1 MKAIWPRLLSLSLT
15 GILAAA
21 AHAGTLGGTV
31 INRTTGK
38 ATPNIDL
45 TLLSPTQGMRELGSA
60 KSDAQGHFTIT
71 NDAIGAAPVLVRA
84 TYHDVSYNTF
94 APPGRPNV
102 EVEIYEL
109 SKDIKTVSIV
119 NHIIIFQP
127 GNEKLIG
134 AEEYIV
140 RNASQPPQ
148 AYFRSEGNFEFAI
161 PEKATLQQVSSV
173 NASGMSV
180 QQASIDKGKGHIAI
194 AYPFRPGD
202 TSIRLSYEM
211 PYSASAT
218 SLKLTAVYP
227 GVNTLVVVP
236 PGVAVTGDG
245 LTAAGQEQGM
255 FLFTHEPL
263 AAKASFNVK
272 LSGVAAPQ
280 AADARA
286 GDGQAAGQGGMPQE
300 GNSRTQTQD
309 VQAVPGRLNEFK
321 WPLLTLLLVGFAG
334 LAILLSRKQVV
345 VVQGLGDEVDVPAS
359 PAAQKK
365 SAKAKPASAAAPANA
380 RTAVPEESATSASA
394 AVLAASVSSVNAQ
407 VNASLET
414 LKDDVFRLELRK
426 QAGTISDED
435 YAREKT
441 RVEKLLRDLVRG

>member
-1 MKAIWPRLLSLSLT
+1 MTAIWTRLLSLSLT

-21 AHAGTLGGTV
+21 AHAGTLSGTV

-45 TLLSPTQGMRELGSA
+45 TLLSPTQGMRELGSS
-60 KSDAQGHFTIT
+60 KSDAQGRFTIS
-71 NDAIGAAPVLVRA
+71 NDAIGTAPVLVRA

-94 APPGRPNV
+94 APPGRPEV

-109 SKDIKTVSIV
+109 SKDIKTVSIA

-127 GNEKLIG
+127 GNDKLIG

-148 AYFRSEGNFEFAI
+148 AYFRTEGNFEFVI
-161 PEKATLQQVSSV
+161 PEKATLRQVSTV
-173 NASGMSV
+173 NATGMSV
-180 QQASIDKGKGHIAI
+180 QQAAIDKGKGHIAI

-211 PYSASAT
+211 PYSASAA

-236 PGVAVTGDG
+236 PGVTVTGDG

-255 FLFTHEPL
+255 FLFAHEPL

-280 AADARA
+280 AADAGA
-286 GDGQAAGQGGMPQE
+286 GEGQGSGQGGMPQE

-309 VQAVPGRLNEFK
+309 VQAVPGRLSEFK
-321 WPLLTLLLVGFAG
+321 WPLLVLLLAGFAG
-334 LAILLSRKQVV
+334 LAILLSRKKVV
-345 VVQGLGDEVDVPAS
+345 VVQGPADEVDIAEPAT
-359 PAAQKK
+359 AEKK
-365 SAKAKPASAAAPANA
+365 TAKAKPASARAPARAAAP
-380 RTAVPEESATSASA
+380 SASA
-394 AVLAASVSSVNAQ
+394 TTASEAVLAASIASVNAQ
-407 VNASLET
+407 VNSSLDT
-414 LKDDVFRLELRK
+414 LKDEVFRLELRK
-426 QAGTISDED
+426 QAGTISDEE

>member
-1 MKAIWPRLLSLSLT
+1 MKAIWPRLLSLSLP

-21 AHAGTLGGTV
+21 AHAGTLSGTV

-45 TLLSPTQGMRELGSA
+45 TLLSPTQGMRELGSS
-60 KSDAQGHFTIT
+60 KSDAQGHFAIT
-71 NDAIGAAPVLVRA
+71 NDAIGTAPVLVRA

-109 SKDIKTVSIV
+109 SKDINTVSIA

-127 GNEKLIG
+127 GNDKLIG

-148 AYFRSEGNFEFAI
+148 AYFRTEGNFEFVI
-161 PEKATLQQVSSV
+161 PEKATLQQVSTV
-173 NASGMSV
+173 NATGMSV

-218 SLKLTAVYP
+218 TLKLTAVYP

-236 PGVAVTGDG
+236 PGVTVTGDG

-255 FLFTHEPL
+255 FLFTHAPL

-272 LSGVAAPQ
+272 LSGLAAPQ
-280 AADARA
+280 PADAGA
-286 GDGQAAGQGGMPQE
+286 GDGRTAGQGGMPQE

-309 VQAVPGRLNEFK
+309 VQAVPGRLSEFK
-321 WPLLTLLLVGFAG
+321 WPLLVLLLAGFAG
-334 LAILLSRKQVV
+334 LAILLSRKKVV
-345 VVQGLGDEVDVPAS
+345 VVQGPGDEIDVPAS
-359 PAAQKK
+359 PSAQKK
-365 SAKAKPASAAAPANA
+365 SSKATVAPAPALAPTPN
-380 RTAVPEESATSASA
+380 SSDSSASA
-394 AVLAASVSSVNAQ
+394 AVLAASVASVNAQ
-407 VNASLET
+407 VNSSLDT
-414 LKDDVFRLELRK
+414 LKDEVFRLELRK

-441 RVEKLLRDLVRG
+441 RVDKLLRDLVRG

>member
-15 GILAAA
+15 GIFAAA
-21 AHAGTLGGTV
+21 AHAGTLSGTV

-45 TLLSPTQGMRELGSA
+45 TLLSPTQGMRELGSS

-71 NDAIGAAPVLVRA
+71 NDAIGTAPVLVRA
-84 TYHDVSYNTF
+84 TYHEVSYNTF
-94 APPGRPNV
+94 APPGRLNV

-119 NHIIIFQP
+119 NHIVIFQP
-127 GNEKLIG
+127 GNDKLIG

-148 AYFRSEGNFEFAI
+148 AYFRTEGNFEFAV
-161 PEKATLQQVSSV
+161 PEKATLQQVSTV
-173 NASGMSV
+173 NATGMSV

-218 SLKLTAVYP
+218 TLKLTAVYP
-227 GVNTLVVVP
+227 DVNTLVVVP
-236 PGVAVTGDG
+236 PGVTVTGDG

-255 FLFTHEPL
+255 FLFTHAPL
-263 AAKASFNVK
+263 AAKASFSVK

-280 AADARA
+280 AADAGA
-286 GDGQAAGQGGMPQE
+286 GDGQGAGQGGMPQE

-309 VQAVPGRLNEFK
+309 VQAVPGRLSEFK
-321 WPLLTLLLVGFAG
+321 WPLLVLLLAGFAG
-334 LAILLSRKQVV
+334 LAILLNRKKVV
-345 VVQGLGDEVDVPAS
+345 VVQGPGDEVEAPTSSAG
-359 PAAQKK
+359 QKK
-365 SAKAKPASAAAPANA
+365 SAKAKAAPAA
-380 RTAVPEESATSASA
+380 AHAPAADVSTTSASA
-394 AVLAASVSSVNAQ
+394 AVLAASVASVTAH
-407 VNASLET
+407 VNASLDT
-414 LKDDVFRLELRK
+414 LKDEVFRLELRK

>member
-21 AHAGTLGGTV
+21 AHAGTLSGTV

-45 TLLSPTQGMRELGSA
+45 TLLSPTQGMRELGSS

-71 NDAIGAAPVLVRA
+71 NDAIGTAPVLVRA

-102 EVEIYEL
+102 EVEIYEP
-109 SKDIKTVSIV
+109 SKDIKTVSIA

-127 GNEKLIG
+127 GDDKLIG

-148 AYFRSEGNFEFAI
+148 AYFRTEGNFEFAI
-161 PEKATLQQVSSV
+161 PEKATLQRVSTV
-173 NASGMSV
+173 NVTGMSV

-218 SLKLTAVYP
+218 TLKLTAVYP

-236 PGVAVTGDG
+236 PGVTVTGDG

-255 FLFTHEPL
+255 FLFTHAPL

-280 AADARA
+280 AADAGA
-286 GDGQAAGQGGMPQE
+286 GDGQGAGQGGMPQE

-309 VQAVPGRLNEFK
+309 VQAVPGRLSEFK
-321 WPLLTLLLVGFAG
+321 WPLLVLLLAGFAG
-334 LAILLSRKQVV
+334 LAILLSRKKVV
-345 VVQGLGDEVDVPAS
+345 VVQGPGDEIEPPTSSAG
-359 PAAQKK
+359 QKK
-365 SAKAKPASAAAPANA
+365 AAPAAA
-380 RTAVPEESATSASA
+380 RAPAADASTTSASA
-394 AVLAASVSSVNAQ
+394 AVLAASVASVNAH
-407 VNASLET
+407 VNSSLDT
-414 LKDDVFRLELRK
+414 LKDEVFRLELRK

>member
-1 MKAIWPRLLSLSLT
+1 MTAIWPRLLSLSLT

-21 AHAGTLGGTV
+21 AHAGTLSGTV

-45 TLLSPTQGMRELGSA
+45 TILSPTQGMRELGSS
-60 KSDAQGHFTIT
+60 KSDAQGRFSIS
-71 NDAIGAAPVLVRA
+71 NDAIGTAPVLVRA

-94 APPGRPNV
+94 APPGRPEV

-109 SKDIKTVSIV
+109 SKDIETVSIA

-127 GNEKLIG
+127 GNDKLIG

-148 AYFRSEGNFEFAI
+148 AYFRTEGNFEFVI
-161 PEKATLQQVSSV
+161 PEKATLQQVSTV
-173 NASGMSV
+173 NTTGMSV

-236 PGVAVTGDG
+236 PGVTVTGDG

-255 FLFTHEPL
+255 FLFAHEPL

-280 AADARA
+280 AADAGA
-286 GDGQAAGQGGMPQE
+286 GEGQGPGQGGMPQE

-309 VQAVPGRLNEFK
+309 VQAVPGRLSEFK
-321 WPLLTLLLVGFAG
+321 WPLLVLLLAGFAG
-334 LAILLSRKQVV
+334 LAILLSRKKVV
-345 VVQGLGDEVDVPAS
+345 VVQGPADEVDIAEPAT
-359 PAAQKK
+359 AEKK
-365 SAKAKPASAAAPANA
+365 TAKAKPASARAPARAAAPSAPA
-380 RTAVPEESATSASA
+380 TAASA
-394 AVLAASVSSVNAQ
+394 AVLAASIASVNAQ
-407 VNASLET
+407 VNSSLDT
-414 LKDDVFRLELRK
+414 LKDEVFRLELRK
-426 QAGTISDED
+426 QAGTISDEE

>member
-15 GILAAA
+15 GILAAT
-21 AHAGTLGGTV
+21 AHAGTLSGTV

-45 TLLSPTQGMRELGSA
+45 TLLSPTQGMRELGSS
-60 KSDAQGHFTIT
+60 KSDAQGHFAIT
-71 NDAIGAAPVLVRA
+71 NDAIGTAPVLVRA

-109 SKDIKTVSIV
+109 SKDIKTVSIT

-127 GNEKLIG
+127 GNDKLIG

-148 AYFRSEGNFEFAI
+148 AYFRTEGNFEFAI
-161 PEKATLQQVSSV
+161 PEKATLQQVSTV
-173 NASGMSV
+173 NATGMPV
-180 QQASIDKGKGHIAI
+180 QQASIDMGKGHIAI

-218 SLKLTAVYP
+218 TLKLTAVYP

-236 PGVAVTGDG
+236 PGVTVTGDG

-255 FLFTHEPL
+255 FLFTHAPL
-263 AAKASFNVK
+263 AAKASFHVK
-272 LSGVAAPQ
+272 LSGLAAPQ
-280 AADARA
+280 AADAGA
-286 GDGQAAGQGGMPQE
+286 GDGRGTSQGGMPQE

-309 VQAVPGRLNEFK
+309 VQAVPGRLSEFK
-321 WPLLTLLLVGFAG
+321 WPLLVLLLAGFAG
-334 LAILLSRKQVV
+334 LAILLSRKKVV
-345 VVQGLGDEVDVPAS
+345 VVQGPSVEIDVPAS
-359 PAAQKK
+359 PSAQKK
-365 SAKAKPASAAAPANA
+365 SSKANVAAAPARAPTPNSSDSS
-380 RTAVPEESATSASA
+380 TSA
-394 AVLAASVSSVNAQ
+394 AVLAASVASVNAQ
-407 VNASLET
+407 VNSSLDT
-414 LKDDVFRLELRK
+414 LKDEVFRLELRK

-441 RVEKLLRDLVRG
+441 RVDKLLRDLVRG

>member
-45 TLLSPTQGMRELGSA
+45 TLLSPTQGMRELGSS
-60 KSDAQGHFTIT
+60 KSDAQGRFTIT
-71 NDAIGAAPVLVRA
+71 NDAIGTAPVLVRA

-94 APPGRPNV
+94 APPGRFNV

-127 GNEKLIG
+127 GSDKLIG

-148 AYFRSEGNFEFAI
+148 AYFRTEGNFEFAI
-161 PEKATLQQVSSV
+161 PEKATLQQVSTV
-173 NASGMSV
+173 NATGMSV
-180 QQASIDKGKGHIAI
+180 QQASIDQGKGHMAI

-218 SLKLTAVYP
+218 TLKLTAVYP

-236 PGVAVTGDG
+236 PGVTVTGEG
-245 LTAAGQEQGM
+245 LAAAGQEQGM
-255 FLFTHEPL
+255 FLFTHAPL

-272 LSGVAAPQ
+272 LSGLAAPH
-280 AADARA
+280 AADAGA
-286 GDGQAAGQGGMPQE
+286 DDGQGGMPQE
-300 GNSRTQTQD
+300 GNSRTQTQN
-309 VQAVPGRLNEFK
+309 VQAVPGRLSEFK
-321 WPLLTLLLVGFAG
+321 WPLLVLLLAGFAG
-334 LAILLSRKQVV
+334 LAIVLSRKKVV
-345 VVQGLGDEVDVPAS
+345 VVQGPGDEIDVPAS
-359 PAAQKK
+359 PSAQKK
-365 SAKAKPASAAAPANA
+365 SSKAKSD
-380 RTAVPEESATSASA
+380 SSASA
-394 AVLAASVSSVNAQ
+394 AVLAASVASVNAQ
-407 VNASLET
+407 VNSSLDT
-414 LKDDVFRLELRK
+414 LKDEVFRLELRK

>member
-1 MKAIWPRLLSLSLT
+1 MKALWPRLLSLSLT
-15 GILAAA
+15 GILAAS
-21 AHAGTLGGTV
+21 AHAGTLSGTV

-38 ATPNIDL
+38 ATPHIDL

-109 SKDIKTVSIV
+109 SKDIKTVSIA

-127 GNEKLIG
+127 GSDKLIG

-140 RNASQPPQ
+140 RNASQPPE
-148 AYFRSEGNFEFAI
+148 AYFRTEGNFEFTI
-161 PEKATLQQVSSV
+161 PEKAKLQQVSTV

-180 QQASIDKGKGHIAI
+180 QQASIDKGKGRIAI

-218 SLKLTAVYP
+218 SFKLAAVYP

-236 PGVAVTGDG
+236 PGVTITGDG
-245 LTAAGQEQGM
+245 LKAAGQEQGM
-255 FLFTHEPL
+255 FIFTHEPL
-263 AAKASFNVK
+263 AAKASFSVK

-280 AADARA
+280 VADASG
-286 GDGQAAGQGGMPQE
+286 GDGQSTGQSGMPQE

-309 VQAVPGRLNEFK
+309 VQAVPGRLSEFK
-321 WPLLTLLLVGFAG
+321 WPLLTLLLAGFAG
-334 LAILLSRKQVV
+334 LAILLSRKKVV
-345 VVQGLGDEVDVPAS
+345 VVQGPDDELDAPES
-359 PAAQKK
+359 AAAHKE
-365 SAKAKPASAAAPANA
+365 SAKAKPAPATT
-380 RTAVPEESATSASA
+380 RTPVPDESATSASA
-394 AVLAASVSSVNAQ
+394 AVLASSVASVNAQ
-407 VNASLET
+407 VNANLESLKE
-414 LKDDVFRLELRK
+414 DVFRLELRK

>member
-21 AHAGTLGGTV
+21 AHAGTLSGTV

-45 TLLSPTQGMRELGSA
+45 TLLSPTQGMRELGSS

-71 NDAIGAAPVLVRA
+71 NDAIGTAPVLVRA

-94 APPGRPNV
+94 APPGRLNV

-127 GNEKLIG
+127 GNDKLIG

-148 AYFRSEGNFEFAI
+148 AYFRTEGNFEFAI
-161 PEKATLQQVSSV
+161 PEKATLQRVSTV
-173 NASGMSV
+173 NVTGMSV

-218 SLKLTAVYP
+218 TLKLTAVYP

-236 PGVAVTGDG
+236 PGVTVTGDG

-255 FLFTHEPL
+255 FLFTHAPL

-280 AADARA
+280 AADAGA
-286 GDGQAAGQGGMPQE
+286 GDGQGAGQGGMPQE

-309 VQAVPGRLNEFK
+309 VQAVPGRLSEFK
-321 WPLLTLLLVGFAG
+321 WPLLVLLLAGFAG
-334 LAILLSRKQVV
+334 LAILLSRKKVV
-345 VVQGLGDEVDVPAS
+345 VVQGPGDEIEPPTSSAG
-359 PAAQKK
+359 QKK
-365 SAKAKPASAAAPANA
+365 SKAKAAPAAA
-380 RTAVPEESATSASA
+380 RAPAADASTTSASA
-394 AVLAASVSSVNAQ
+394 AVLAASVASVNAH
-407 VNASLET
+407 VNSSLDT
-414 LKDDVFRLELRK
+414 LKDEVFRLELRK

>member
-15 GILAAA
+15 GILAAT
-21 AHAGTLGGTV
+21 AHAGTLSGTV

-45 TLLSPTQGMRELGSA
+45 TLLSPTQGMREVGSS

-71 NDAIGAAPVLVRA
+71 NDAIGTAPVLVRA

-94 APPGRPNV
+94 APLGRPNV

-109 SKDIKTVSIV
+109 SKDIKSVSIA

-127 GNEKLIG
+127 GNDKLIG

-140 RNASQPPQ
+140 RNVSQPPQ
-148 AYFRSEGNFEFAI
+148 AYFRTEGNFEFAI
-161 PEKATLQQVSSV
+161 PEKATLQQVSTV
-173 NASGMSV
+173 NATGMSV
-180 QQASIDKGKGHIAI
+180 QQASIDKGKGHVAI

-218 SLKLTAVYP
+218 ALKLTAVYP

-236 PGVAVTGDG
+236 PGVTVTGDG

-255 FLFTHEPL
+255 FLFTHAPL
-263 AAKASFNVK
+263 AAKASFNVR

-280 AADARA
+280 AADTGA
-286 GDGQAAGQGGMPQE
+286 GDGQGAGQGGMPQE

-309 VQAVPGRLNEFK
+309 VQAVPGRLSEFK
-321 WPLLTLLLVGFAG
+321 WPLLVLLLVGFAG
-334 LAILLSRKQVV
+334 LAIVLSRKKVV
-345 VVQGLGDEVDVPAS
+345 IVQGPGDEIDPPTSSAG
-359 PAAQKK
+359 QKK
-365 SAKAKPASAAAPANA
+365 SANAKAAPAA
-380 RTAVPEESATSASA
+380 ADASTTSASA
-394 AVLAASVSSVNAQ
+394 AVLAASVNSVNAH
-407 VNASLET
+407 VNSSLDT
-414 LKDDVFRLELRK
+414 LKDEVFRLELRK

>member
-1 MKAIWPRLLSLSLT
+1 MTAIWPRLLSLSLT

-21 AHAGTLGGTV
+21 AHAGTLSGTV

-45 TLLSPTQGMRELGSA
+45 TILSPTQGMRELGSS
-60 KSDAQGHFTIT
+60 KSDAQGRFTIS
-71 NDAIGAAPVLVRA
+71 NDAIGTAPVLVRA

-94 APPGRPNV
+94 APPGRPEV

-109 SKDIKTVSIV
+109 SKDIKTVSIA

-127 GNEKLIG
+127 GNDKLIG
-134 AEEYIV
+134 AEEYVV

-148 AYFRSEGNFEFAI
+148 AYFRSEGNFEFVI
-161 PEKATLQQVSSV
+161 PEKAMLQQVSTV
-173 NASGMSV
+173 NATGMSV

-218 SLKLTAVYP
+218 SLKLSAVYP

-236 PGVAVTGDG
+236 PGVTVTGDG

-255 FLFTHEPL
+255 FLFAHEPL

-280 AADARA
+280 AADAGA
-286 GDGQAAGQGGMPQE
+286 GEGQGSGQAGMPQE

-309 VQAVPGRLNEFK
+309 VQAVPGRLSEFK
-321 WPLLTLLLVGFAG
+321 WPLLVLLLAGFAG
-334 LAILLSRKQVV
+334 LAILLSRKKVV
-345 VVQGLGDEVDVPAS
+345 VVQAPADELDIAAPAT
-359 PAAQKK
+359 AEKK
-365 SAKAKPASAAAPANA
+365 TAKAKPASAPA
-380 RTAVPEESATSASA
+380 RTAAPSASA
-394 AVLAASVSSVNAQ
+394 TAASAALLAASIASVNAQ
-407 VNASLET
+407 VNSSLDT
-414 LKDDVFRLELRK
+414 LKDEVFRLELRK
-426 QAGTISDED
+426 QAGTISDEE

>member
-1 MKAIWPRLLSLSLT
+1 MKAFWPRLLSLSLT
-15 GILAAA
+15 GILAAV
-21 AHAGTLGGTV
+21 AHASTLSGTV

-38 ATPNIDL
+38 PTPNIDL
-45 TLLSPTQGMRELGSA
+45 TLLSPTQGMRELGSS
-60 KSDAQGHFTIT
+60 KSDAQGHFSIT
-71 NDAIGAAPVLVRA
+71 NDAIGAAPILVRA

-109 SKDIKTVSIV
+109 SNDVKTVSIA

-127 GNEKLIG
+127 GSDKLIG

-140 RNASQPPQ
+140 RNASQPPE
-148 AYFRSEGNFEFAI
+148 AYFRTEGNFEFTI
-161 PEKATLQQVSSV
+161 PEKAKLQQVSTV

-180 QQASIDKGKGHIAI
+180 QQASIEKGKGRIAI

-218 SLKLTAVYP
+218 TLKLSAVYP

-236 PGVAVTGDG
+236 PGVTITGDG
-245 LTAAGQEQGM
+245 LKPAGQEQGM
-255 FLFTHEPL
+255 FIFTHEPL

-272 LSGVAAPQ
+272 LSGVAASQ
-280 AADARA
+280 AADASG
-286 GDGQAAGQGGMPQE
+286 GDGQSQAQGGMPQE

-309 VQAVPGRLNEFK
+309 VQAVPGRMNEFK
-321 WPLLTLLLVGFAG
+321 WPLLTLLLAGFAG
-334 LAILLSRKQVV
+334 LAILLSRKKVV
-345 VVQGLGDEVDVPAS
+345 VVQGPDDELDAPAS
-359 PAAQKK
+359 ATAQKK
-365 SAKAKPASAAAPANA
+365 SAKANAAAPATA
-380 RTAVPEESATSASA
+380 RTPAPDESATSAAA
-394 AVLAASVSSVNAQ
+394 AVLASSVASVNAH
-407 VNASLET
+407 VNANLET
-414 LKDDVFRLELRK
+414 LKDEVFRLELRK

>member
-1 MKAIWPRLLSLSLT
+1 MTAIWPRLLSLSLT

-21 AHAGTLGGTV
+21 VHAGTLRGTV

-45 TLLSPTQGMRELGSA
+45 TFLSPTQGMRELGSS
-60 KSDAQGHFTIT
+60 KSDAQGRFTIR
-71 NDAIGAAPVLVRA
+71 NDAIGTAPVLVRA

-94 APPGRPNV
+94 APPGRPEV

-109 SKDIKTVSIV
+109 SKDNKTVSIA

-127 GNEKLIG
+127 GNDKLIG

-148 AYFRSEGNFEFAI
+148 AYFRTEGNFEFVI
-161 PEKATLQQVSSV
+161 PEKATLQQVSTV
-173 NASGMSV
+173 NATGMSV

-236 PGVAVTGDG
+236 PGVTVTGDG

-255 FLFTHEPL
+255 FLFAHEPL

-280 AADARA
+280 AADAGA
-286 GDGQAAGQGGMPQE
+286 GEGQGSGQGGMPQE

-309 VQAVPGRLNEFK
+309 VQAVPGRLSEFK
-321 WPLLTLLLVGFAG
+321 WPLLVLLLAGFAG
-334 LAILLSRKQVV
+334 LAILLSRKKVV
-345 VVQGLGDEVDVPAS
+345 VVQGPADEVDIAEPAT
-359 PAAQKK
+359 AEKK
-365 SAKAKPASAAAPANA
+365 TAKAKPASARAAAREAAPSA
-380 RTAVPEESATSASA
+380 SATAASA
-394 AVLAASVSSVNAQ
+394 AVLAASIASVNAQ
-407 VNASLET
+407 VNSSLDT
-414 LKDDVFRLELRK
+414 LKDEVFRLELRK
-426 QAGTISDED
+426 QAGTISDEE

>member
-1 MKAIWPRLLSLSLT
+1 MKANWPRLLSLLLT
-15 GILAAA
+15 GILAATA
-21 AHAGTLGGTV
+21 AHAGTLSGTV

-45 TLLSPTQGMRELGSA
+45 TFLSPTQRMRELGSA
-60 KSDAQGHFTIT
+60 NSDAQGHFTIT
-71 NDAIGAAPVLVRA
+71 NDAIGTAPVLVRA

-109 SKDIKTVSIV
+109 SKDIKTVSIA

-127 GNEKLIG
+127 GNDKLIG

-148 AYFRSEGNFEFAI
+148 AYFRTEGNFEFAI
-161 PEKATLQQVSSV
+161 PEKATLQQVSTV
-173 NASGMSV
+173 NATGMSV
-180 QQASIDKGKGHIAI
+180 QQASIDQGKGHMAI

-202 TSIRLSYEM
+202 TSVRLSYEM

-218 SLKLTAVYP
+218 TLKLTAVYP

-236 PGVAVTGDG
+236 PGVTVTGDG
-245 LTAAGQEQGM
+245 LAAAGQEQGM
-255 FLFTHEPL
+255 FLFTHAPL

-272 LSGVAAPQ
+272 LSGLAAPQ
-280 AADARA
+280 AADAGA
-286 GDGQAAGQGGMPQE
+286 GDGQGGMPQE
-300 GNSRTQTQD
+300 GNSRTQTQN
-309 VQAVPGRLNEFK
+309 VQAVPGRLSEFK
-321 WPLLTLLLVGFAG
+321 WPLLILLLAGFAG
-334 LAILLSRKQVV
+334 LAILLSRKKVV
-345 VVQGLGDEVDVPAS
+345 VVQGPGDEIDVPAS
-359 PAAQKK
+359 PSAQKK
-365 SAKAKPASAAAPANA
+365 SSKAKSD
-380 RTAVPEESATSASA
+380 SSASA
-394 AVLAASVSSVNAQ
+394 GVLAASVASVNAQ
-407 VNASLET
+407 VNSSLDT
-414 LKDDVFRLELRK
+414 LKDEVFRLELRK

>member
-15 GILAAA
+15 GILAAT
-21 AHAGTLGGTV
+21 AHAGTLSGTV

-45 TLLSPTQGMRELGSA
+45 TFLSPTQGMREVGSSN
-60 KSDAQGHFTIT
+60 SDAQGHFTIT
-71 NDAIGAAPVLVRA
+71 NDAIGTAPVLVRA

-109 SKDIKTVSIV
+109 SKDIKSVSIA

-127 GNEKLIG
+127 GNDKLIG

-148 AYFRSEGNFEFAI
+148 AYFRTEGNFEFAI
-161 PEKATLQQVSSV
+161 PEKATLQQVSTV
-173 NASGMSV
+173 NATGMSV
-180 QQASIDKGKGHIAI
+180 QQASIDKGKGHMAI

-218 SLKLTAVYP
+218 TLKLTAVYP

-236 PGVAVTGDG
+236 PGVTVTGDG
-245 LTAAGQEQGM
+245 LAAAGQEQGM
-255 FLFTHEPL
+255 FLFTHAPL

-272 LSGVAAPQ
+272 LSGLAAPQ
-280 AADARA
+280 AADASA
-286 GDGQAAGQGGMPQE
+286 GDGQGAGQGGMPQE

-309 VQAVPGRLNEFK
+309 VQAVPGRLSEFK
-321 WPLLTLLLVGFAG
+321 WPLLFLLLAGFAG
-334 LAILLSRKQVV
+334 LAILLNRKKVV
-345 VVQGLGDEVDVPAS
+345 VVQGPGDEIDVPES

-365 SAKAKPASAAAPANA
+365 SSKAKSD
-380 RTAVPEESATSASA
+380 SSASA
-394 AVLAASVSSVNAQ
+394 AVLAASVASVNAQ
-407 VNASLET
+407 VNSSLDT
-414 LKDDVFRLELRK
+414 LKDEVFRLELRK
-426 QAGTISDED
+426 QAGTISEED

>member
-15 GILAAA
+15 GIFAAA
-21 AHAGTLGGTV
+21 AHAGTLSGTV

-45 TLLSPTQGMRELGSA
+45 TLLSPTQGMRELGSS

-71 NDAIGAAPVLVRA
+71 NDAIGTAPVLVRA

-94 APPGRPNV
+94 APPGRLNV

-127 GNEKLIG
+127 GNDKLIG

-148 AYFRSEGNFEFAI
+148 AYFRTEGNFEFAV
-161 PEKATLQQVSSV
+161 PEKATLQQVSTV
-173 NASGMSV
+173 NTTGMSV

-218 SLKLTAVYP
+218 TLKLTAVYP

-236 PGVAVTGDG
+236 PGVTVTGDG

-255 FLFTHEPL
+255 FLFTHAPL
-263 AAKASFNVK
+263 AAKASFSVK

-280 AADARA
+280 AADAGA
-286 GDGQAAGQGGMPQE
+286 GDGQGAGQGGMPQE

-309 VQAVPGRLNEFK
+309 VQAVPGRLSEFK
-321 WPLLTLLLVGFAG
+321 WPLLVLLLAGFAG
-334 LAILLSRKQVV
+334 LAILLSRKKVV
-345 VVQGLGDEVDVPAS
+345 VVQGPGDEVEAPTSSAG
-359 PAAQKK
+359 QKK
-365 SAKAKPASAAAPANA
+365 SAKAKAAPAA
-380 RTAVPEESATSASA
+380 AHAPAADASTTSASA
-394 AVLAASVSSVNAQ
+394 AVLAASVASVNAH
-407 VNASLET
+407 VNASLDT
-414 LKDDVFRLELRK
+414 LKDEVFRLELRK

>member
-1 MKAIWPRLLSLSLT
+1 M
-15 GILAAA
+15 LAAA
-21 AHAGTLGGTV
+21 AHAGTLSGTV

-45 TLLSPTQGMRELGSA
+45 TILSPTQGMRELGSS
-60 KSDAQGHFTIT
+60 KSDAQGRFTIS
-71 NDAIGAAPVLVRA
+71 NDAIGTAPVLVRA

-94 APPGRPNV
+94 APPGRPEV

-109 SKDIKTVSIV
+109 SKDIKTVSIA

-127 GNEKLIG
+127 GNDKLIG

-148 AYFRSEGNFEFAI
+148 AYFRTEGNFEFVI
-161 PEKATLQQVSSV
+161 PEKATLQQVSTV
-173 NASGMSV
+173 NATGMSV

-218 SLKLTAVYP
+218 SLKLSAVYP

-236 PGVAVTGDG
+236 PGVTVTGDG

-255 FLFTHEPL
+255 FLFAHEPL

-280 AADARA
+280 AADAGADARQ
-286 GDGQAAGQGGMPQE
+286 GSGQGGMPQE

-309 VQAVPGRLNEFK
+309 VQAVPGRLSEFK
-321 WPLLTLLLVGFAG
+321 WPLLVLLLAGFAG
-334 LAILLSRKQVV
+334 LAILLSRKKVV
-345 VVQGLGDEVDVPAS
+345 VVQGPADEVDIAEPGTAE
-359 PAAQKK
+359 KK
-365 SAKAKPASAAAPANA
+365 TAKAQPASARAPARAAAPSAPA
-380 RTAVPEESATSASA
+380 TAASA
-394 AVLAASVSSVNAQ
+394 AVLAASIASVNAQ
-407 VNASLET
+407 VNSSLDT
-414 LKDDVFRLELRK
+414 LKDEVFRLELRK
-426 QAGTISDED
+426 QAGTISDEE

>member
-1 MKAIWPRLLSLSLT
+1 MTAIWPRLLSLSLT

-21 AHAGTLGGTV
+21 AHAGTLSGTV
-31 INRTTGK
+31 INRTTGN

-45 TLLSPTQGMRELGSA
+45 TILSPTQGMRELGSS
-60 KSDAQGHFTIT
+60 KSDAQGRFTIS
-71 NDAIGAAPVLVRA
+71 NDAIGTAPVLVRA

-94 APPGRPNV
+94 APPGRPEV

-109 SKDIKTVSIV
+109 SKDIKTVSIA

-127 GNEKLIG
+127 GNDKLIG

-148 AYFRSEGNFEFAI
+148 AYFRSEGNFEFVI
-161 PEKATLQQVSSV
+161 PEKATLQRVSTV
-173 NASGMSV
+173 NATGMSV
-180 QQASIDKGKGHIAI
+180 QQAAIDKGKGHIAI

-218 SLKLTAVYP
+218 SLKLSAVYP

-236 PGVAVTGDG
+236 PGVTVTGDG

-255 FLFTHEPL
+255 FLFAHEPL

-280 AADARA
+280 AADAGA
-286 GDGQAAGQGGMPQE
+286 GEGQGSGQGGMPQE

-309 VQAVPGRLNEFK
+309 VQAVPGRLSEFK
-321 WPLLTLLLVGFAG
+321 WPLLTLLLAGFAG
-334 LAILLSRKQVV
+334 LAMLLSRKKVV
-345 VVQGLGDEVDVPAS
+345 VVQGPADELDIAAPAT
-359 PAAQKK
+359 AEKK
-365 SAKAKPASAAAPANA
+365 TAKAKPASAPAPA
-380 RTAVPEESATSASA
+380 RTAAPSASPTAASA
-394 AVLAASVSSVNAQ
+394 AVLAASIASVNAQ
-407 VNASLET
+407 VNSSLDT
-414 LKDDVFRLELRK
+414 LKDEVFRLELRK
-426 QAGTISDED
+426 QAGTISDEE

>member
-1 MKAIWPRLLSLSLT
+1 MTAIWPRLLSLSLT

-21 AHAGTLGGTV
+21 AHAGTLSGTV

-45 TLLSPTQGMRELGSA
+45 TILSPTQGLRELGSS
-60 KSDAQGHFTIT
+60 KSDAQGRFTIS
-71 NDAIGAAPVLVRA
+71 NDAIGTAPVLVRA

-94 APPGRPNV
+94 APPGRPEV

-109 SKDIKTVSIV
+109 SKDNKTVSIA

-127 GNEKLIG
+127 GNDKLIG

-148 AYFRSEGNFEFAI
+148 AYFRTEGNFEFVI
-161 PEKATLQQVSSV
+161 PEKATLQQVSTV
-173 NASGMSV
+173 NATGMSV

-236 PGVAVTGDG
+236 PGVTVTGDG

-255 FLFTHEPL
+255 FLFAHEPL

-280 AADARA
+280 AADAGA
-286 GDGQAAGQGGMPQE
+286 GEGQGSGQGGMPQE

-309 VQAVPGRLNEFK
+309 VQAVPGRLSEFK
-321 WPLLTLLLVGFAG
+321 WPLLVLLLAGFAG
-334 LAILLSRKQVV
+334 LAILLSRKKVV
-345 VVQGLGDEVDVPAS
+345 VVQGPADEVDIAEPAT
-359 PAAQKK
+359 AEKK
-365 SAKAKPASAAAPANA
+365 TAKAKPASARAAARAAAP
-380 RTAVPEESATSASA
+380 SASA
-394 AVLAASVSSVNAQ
+394 TAASAAGLAASIASVNAQ
-407 VNASLET
+407 VNSSLDT
-414 LKDDVFRLELRK
+414 LKDEVFRLELRK
-426 QAGTISDED
+426 QAGTISDEE

>member
-1 MKAIWPRLLSLSLT
+1 MTAIWPRLLSLSLT

-21 AHAGTLGGTV
+21 AHAGTLSGTV

-45 TLLSPTQGMRELGSA
+45 TILSPTQGMRELGSS
-60 KSDAQGHFTIT
+60 KSDAQGRFTIS
-71 NDAIGAAPVLVRA
+71 NDAIGTAPVLVRA

-94 APPGRPNV
+94 APPGRPEV

-109 SKDIKTVSIV
+109 SKDIKTVSIA

-127 GNEKLIG
+127 GNDKLIG

-148 AYFRSEGNFEFAI
+148 AYFRTEGNFEFVI
-161 PEKATLQQVSSV
+161 PEKATLQQVSTV
-173 NASGMSV
+173 NATGMSV

-218 SLKLTAVYP
+218 SLKLSAVYP

-236 PGVAVTGDG
+236 PGVTVTGDG

-255 FLFTHEPL
+255 FLFAHEPL
-263 AAKASFNVK
+263 AAKASFTVK
-272 LSGVAAPQ
+272 LAGVAAPQ
-280 AADARA
+280 AADAAA
-286 GDGQAAGQGGMPQE
+286 GDGQGSGQGGMPQE

-309 VQAVPGRLNEFK
+309 VQAVPGRLSEFK
-321 WPLLTLLLVGFAG
+321 WPLLALLLAGFAG
-334 LAILLSRKQVV
+334 LAILLSRKKVV
-345 VVQGLGDEVDVPAS
+345 VVQGPADEVDIAEPAT
-359 PAAQKK
+359 AEKK
-365 SAKAKPASAAAPANA
+365 TAKARPASARAAARAAAPSA
-380 RTAVPEESATSASA
+380 SATAASA
-394 AVLAASVSSVNAQ
+394 AVLAASIASVNAQ
-407 VNASLET
+407 VNSSLDT
-414 LKDDVFRLELRK
+414 LKDEVFRLELRK
-426 QAGTISDED
+426 QAGTISDEE

>member
-15 GILAAA
+15 GSLAAA
-21 AHAGTLGGTV
+21 AHAGTLSGTV

-45 TLLSPTQGMRELGSA
+45 TLLSPTQGMRELGSS
-60 KSDAQGHFTIT
+60 KSDARGHFTIT
-71 NDAIGAAPVLVRA
+71 NDAIGTAPVLVRA

-94 APPGRPNV
+94 APPGRLNV

-127 GNEKLIG
+127 SNDKLIG

-148 AYFRSEGNFEFAI
+148 AYFRTEGNFEFAI
-161 PEKATLQQVSSV
+161 PEKATLQQVSTV
-173 NASGMSV
+173 NATGMSV

-218 SLKLTAVYP
+218 TLKLTAVYP

-236 PGVAVTGDG
+236 PGVTVTGDG

-255 FLFTHEPL
+255 FLFTHAPL
-263 AAKASFNVK
+263 VAKASFSVK

-280 AADARA
+280 AADAGA
-286 GDGQAAGQGGMPQE
+286 GDGQGGMPQE

-309 VQAVPGRLNEFK
+309 VQAVPGRLSEFK
-321 WPLLTLLLVGFAG
+321 WPLLVLLLTGFAG
-334 LAILLSRKQVV
+334 LAILLSRKKVV
-345 VVQGLGDEVDVPAS
+345 VVQGPGDEVEAPTSSAG
-359 PAAQKK
+359 QKK
-365 SAKAKPASAAAPANA
+365 SAKAKAVPAAARAPAA
-380 RTAVPEESATSASA
+380 DASTTSASA
-394 AVLAASVSSVNAQ
+394 AVLAASVASVNAH
-407 VNASLET
+407 VNSSLDT
-414 LKDDVFRLELRK
+414 LKDEVFRLELRK

>member
-1 MKAIWPRLLSLSLT
+1 
-15 GILAAA
+15 
-21 AHAGTLGGTV
+21 
-31 INRTTGK
+31 
-38 ATPNIDL
+38 
-45 TLLSPTQGMRELGSA
+45 MRELGSA

-218 SLKLTAVYP
+218 SLKLSAVYP

-236 PGVAVTGDG
+236 PGVTVTGDG

-255 FLFTHEPL
+255 FLFAHEPL

-280 AADARA
+280 AADAGADARQ
-286 GDGQAAGQGGMPQE
+286 GSGQGGMPQE

-309 VQAVPGRLNEFK
+309 VQAVPGRLSEFK
-321 WPLLTLLLVGFAG
+321 WPLLVLLLAGFAG
-334 LAILLSRKQVV
+334 LAILLSRKKVV
-345 VVQGLGDEVDVPAS
+345 VVQGPADEVDVPG
-359 PAAQKK
+359 PATAEKK
-365 SAKAKPASAAAPANA
+365 TAKAKPASAPARAATPSA
-380 RTAVPEESATSASA
+380 SATAASA
-394 AVLAASVSSVNAQ
+394 AVLAASIASVNAQ
-407 VNASLET
+407 VNSSLDT
-414 LKDDVFRLELRK
+414 LKDEVFRLELRK
-426 QAGTISDED
+426 QAGTISDEE

>member
-21 AHAGTLGGTV
+21 AHAGTLSGTV

-45 TLLSPTQGMRELGSA
+45 TLLSPTQGMRELGSS

-71 NDAIGAAPVLVRA
+71 NDAIGTVPVLVRA

-94 APPGRPNV
+94 APPGRLNV

-109 SKDIKTVSIV
+109 SKDIKTISIV

-127 GNEKLIG
+127 GNDKLIG

-148 AYFRSEGNFEFAI
+148 AYFRTEGNFEFAI
-161 PEKATLQQVSSV
+161 PEKATLQQVSTV
-173 NASGMSV
+173 NATGMSV
-180 QQASIDKGKGHIAI
+180 QQASIDKGKGHVAI

-218 SLKLTAVYP
+218 TLKLTAVYP

-236 PGVAVTGDG
+236 PGVTVTGDG

-255 FLFTHEPL
+255 FLFTHAPL
-263 AAKASFNVK
+263 AAKASFSVK

-280 AADARA
+280 AADAGA
-286 GDGQAAGQGGMPQE
+286 GDGQGVGQGGMPQE

-309 VQAVPGRLNEFK
+309 VQAVPGRLSEFK
-321 WPLLTLLLVGFAG
+321 WPLLVLLLAGFAG
-334 LAILLSRKQVV
+334 LAILLSRKKVV
-345 VVQGLGDEVDVPAS
+345 VVQGPGDEVEAPTSSAG
-359 PAAQKK
+359 QKK
-365 SAKAKPASAAAPANA
+365 SAKAKAAPAAA
-380 RTAVPEESATSASA
+380 RAPAADASTTSASA
-394 AVLAASVSSVNAQ
+394 AVLAASVASVNAH
-407 VNASLET
+407 VNSSLDT
-414 LKDDVFRLELRK
+414 LKDEVFRLELRK

>member
-1 MKAIWPRLLSLSLT
+1 MKALWPRLLSLSLT

-21 AHAGTLGGTV
+21 AHAGTLSGTV

-38 ATPNIDL
+38 TTPNIDL

-71 NDAIGAAPVLVRA
+71 SDAIGAAPVLVRA

-102 EVEIYEL
+102 EVEIYEF
-109 SKDIKTVSIV
+109 SKDINTVSIA

-127 GNEKLIG
+127 GSDKLIG

-140 RNASQPPQ
+140 RNASQPPE
-148 AYFRSEGNFEFAI
+148 AYFRTEGNFEFAI
-161 PEKATLQQVSSV
+161 PEKAKLQQVSTV

-180 QQASIDKGKGHIAI
+180 QQASIDKGKGRIAI

-211 PYSASAT
+211 PYSPSDT

-227 GVNTLVVVP
+227 GVSTLVVVP
-236 PGVAVTGDG
+236 PGVTITGEG
-245 LTAAGQEQGM
+245 LTAAGQQQGM

-263 AAKASFNVK
+263 AAKAGFSVK
-272 LSGVAAPQ
+272 LSGIAAPQ
-280 AADARA
+280 AADAGA
-286 GDGQAAGQGGMPQE
+286 GDEQGAGQGGMPQE

-321 WPLLTLLLVGFAG
+321 WPLLTLLLAGFAG
-334 LAILLSRKQVV
+334 LAILLSRKKVV
-345 VVQGLGDEVDVPAS
+345 VVQGPGDELDAPSPA
-359 PAAQKK
+359 AAQKK
-365 SAKAKPASAAAPANA
+365 TAKAKPSAATAAA
-380 RTAVPEESATSASA
+380 RTHVPDESATSTSA
-394 AVLAASVSSVNAQ
+394 AVLAASVASVNAQ

-414 LKDDVFRLELRK
+414 LKEDIFRLELRK

>member
-1 MKAIWPRLLSLSLT
+1 MKAIWPSLLSLSLT

-21 AHAGTLGGTV
+21 AHAGTLSGTV
-31 INRTTGK
+31 INRTSGK

-45 TLLSPTQGMRELGSA
+45 TLLGPTQGMRELGSA

-71 NDAIGAAPVLVRA
+71 NDAIGATPVLVRA

-94 APPGRPNV
+94 APPGRPSV

-109 SKDIKTVSIV
+109 SKDIKTVSIA

-127 GNEKLIG
+127 GNDKLIG

-140 RNASQPPQ
+140 RNASQPPE
-148 AYFRSEGNFEFAI
+148 AYFRTEGNFEFTI
-161 PEKATLQQVSSV
+161 PEKAKLQQVSTV

-180 QQASIDKGKGHIAI
+180 QQASIDKGKGRIAI

-218 SLKLTAVYP
+218 SLKLTAAYP

-236 PGVAVTGDG
+236 PGVTITGDG
-245 LTAAGQEQGM
+245 LKSAGQEQGM

-280 AADARA
+280 AADASG
-286 GDGQAAGQGGMPQE
+286 GDGQGEGQSGMPQE

-321 WPLLTLLLVGFAG
+321 WPLLTLLLGGFAG
-334 LAILLSRKQVV
+334 LAILLSRKKVV
-345 VVQGLGDEVDVPAS
+345 VVQGPDDELDAPAS
-359 PAAQKK
+359 AAAQKK
-365 SAKAKPASAAAPANA
+365 SAKAKPAASSATA
-380 RTAVPEESATSASA
+380 RTAVPDESATSASA
-394 AVLAASVSSVNAQ
+394 AVLAASVASVNAQ

-414 LKDDVFRLELRK
+414 LKEDVFRLELRK